1 MEGTEREEHGMT
13 LLKRGAPE
21 AADTFVGRRL
31 FDLPD
36 LFKVLVD
43 DDADA
48 LMRVE
53 EFRDNGTLVIKAEMP
68 GLDPEKDVDVS
79 VSDHRLHIRAE
90 RREETKSEDK
100 QSYRSEFRYGL
111 YARTMELPP
120 GATEDDVKATYK
132 DGILEIRIPMAAE
145 EAEAKKVPV
154 TRS

>member
-1 MEGTEREEHGMT
+1 MT
-13 LLKRGAPE
+13 LLKRSAADP
-21 AADTFVGRRL
+21 ADTFVGRRL

-36 LFKVLVD
+36 LLRAFAD

-53 EFRDNGTLVIKAEMP
+53 EFRENGTLVIKAEMP
-68 GLDPEKDVDVS
+68 GLDPDKDVDVS

-90 RREETKSEDK
+90 RREETTSEDK
-100 QSYRSEFRYGL
+100 QAYRSEFRYGS

-120 GATEDDVKATYK
+120 GATEDDVKASYK

-145 EAEAKKVPV
+145 GVTEAKKVPV

>member
-1 MEGTEREEHGMT
+1 MT
-13 LLKRGAPE
+13 LLKRSTADTP
-21 AADTFVGRRL
+21 DTFVGRRL

-36 LFKVLVD
+36 LWRVFVD

-53 EFRDNGTLVIKAEMP
+53 EFCENGTLVIKAEMP
-68 GLDPEKDVDVS
+68 GLDPDKDVDVS

-100 QSYRSEFRYGL
+100 QSYRSEFRYGS
-111 YARTMELPP
+111 YARTMELPL
-120 GATEDDVKATYK
+120 GATEDGVKANYK